1 MAGHDRHGRRE
12 RAAIDAGLL
21 PQQQD
26 NKLNCHQPKASD
38 CSRLGLT
45 DTTSG
50 SRTDWFLPST
60 IAHADGHALED
71 KKMRPSGSVPWRRR
85 IDACQPEQSRLVSG
99 V

>member
-1 MAGHDRHGRRE
+1 MTATDDENARPSTLVCCPDSRTTS
-12 RAAIDAGLL
+12 
-21 PQQQD
+21 
-26 NKLNCHQPKASD
+26 CHQPKASD

-45 DTTSG
+45 ETTSG

-60 IAHADGHALED
+60 TAHADGHALED